1 MLRSLLG
8 NKRLLFLLV
17 FFLLS
22 IFFLSMDLQKTPFS
36 IIEKPITGT
45 ISLFTTM
52 TSFVINHTQAFWINY
67 VNLVG
72 VQEENVLLRKE
83 IERLTAEQIRLQ
95 GINISN
101 VRMET
106 LLGFIESS
114 SLRMFAARVV
124 GRNPDNWYQTLI
136 INKGDDDGVQMDM
149 GVVTLLGVVGRVV
162 KVKPRLSQVLLMG
175 DRNSAIAS
183 IVERTRD
190 EGIVE
195 GVDGNHLLMKYLPLT
210 AEVAIG
216 DRILTSGLAG
226 FFPKGL
232 WVGTVE
238 EILREEADLFI
249 KLQIRPS
256 VNFSK
261 LEEVLLIDS
270 LPLHGPREFLKEDL
284 H

>member
-1 MLRSLLG
+1 MLRSLLA

-17 FFLLS
+17 FFLFSIFLLS
-22 IFFLSMDLQKTPFS
+22 IDLQKTPFS
-36 IIEKPITGT
+36 FIEKPIIGT

-52 TSFVINHTQAFWINY
+52 TSSVINQTQSFWINY
-67 VNLVG
+67 IDLVS
-72 VQEENVLLRKE
+72 VQEENVLLRRE
-83 IERLTAEQIRLQ
+83 IEILNAEQIRLQ
-95 GINISN
+95 GIKISN
-101 VRMET
+101 QRMEK

-136 INKGDDDGVQMDM
+136 INKGNEDGVQMDM
-149 GVVTLLGVVGRVV
+149 GVVTLLGIVGRVV
-162 KVKPRLSQVLLMG
+162 KVKPRLSQVLLMV

-190 EGIVE
+190 EGIIE
-195 GVDGNHLLMKYLPLT
+195 GVDGNRLLMKYLPLT
-210 AEVAIG
+210 TEVTIG
-216 DRILTSGLAG
+216 DRIFTSGLAG

-232 WVGTVE
+232 LVGTVE
-238 EILREEADLFI
+238 DILREETDLFLKLHI
-249 KLQIRPS
+249 KPS

-270 LPLHGPREFLKEDL
+270 PALQGPREFLKKEPY
-284 H
+284 